1 MHINML
7 KLAMFLWRS
16 LDQCL
21 LSVTMFNGCF
31 CVVIPCLIIFEEATV
46 HLHDQQVTFHQCVL
60 IQFFK

>member
-16 LDQCL
+16 RPM
-21 LSVTMFNGCF
+21 SVKCYYVQWMFLC
-31 CVVIPCLIIFEEATV
+31 CDTVPPLFEEATV